1 MITALIDAL
10 VGILKALFSIMGE
23 FGQLL
28 YDLISQNT
36 KPGYHDVMASSWSFL
51 SRWNKG
57 FSVNG
62 SHTGKITEQISNRH
76 LAIIGPSGAG
86 KTTTTILASIFLF
99 INRGLGIVVNDI
111 SGEIH
116 EKTSGFA
123 NQMGIKIL
131 VFDTEHPETSDYF
144 NPLAYANNSAQ
155 ISHIAHLLIK
165 SSLAGSGS
173 PNDVFWNESA
183 SMLLYIIISMQKELP
198 ERFQNLYNT
207 RYLLNQITVGGKDAT
222 ILDHLFSRTKN
233 QALYEEYKALVYGSD
248 TKLLA
253 NVVSTCK
260 ASLRVLS
267 DENVAILT
275 SKNTIDFNE
284 LRKGNTI
291 IYLKVPGL
299 AAERLRP
306 ITSLLIETCFGTLM
320 SRLPNPQTDKPVAF
334 ILDEV
339 SSMTLSLESILA
351 TSRKYM
357 LWVLY
362 ALQHPSQLDMNYG
375 KHQAKSILQ
384 NTYTKLYLPGQEQ
397 DVAQHLQASL
407 GHRDFIDPD
416 NKSKRTMPLR
426 TARQLQKM
434 PKNQALV
441 FVGNDAFETKLR
453 PYYKQR
459 KFRQYSEITEAH
471 REPQAVSLPPLIT
484 LNDLEEYEQSGTT
497 KEMA

>member
-1 MITALIDAL
+1 MITSLIDVFIDL
-10 VGILKALFSIMGE
+10 IKTLLSLLGE
-23 FGQLL
+23 LGTLI
-28 YDLISQNT
+28 YDLIFQNS
-36 KPGYHDVMASSWSFL
+36 KPGYHDKMAGSWNFL

-62 SHTGKITEQISNRH
+62 SCSGKITEQMSNKH
-76 LAIIGPSGAG
+76 FAIIGPSGAG

-99 INRGLGIVVNDI
+99 IERGLGIVVNDI

-116 EKTSGFA
+116 EKTSGLA
-123 NQMGIKIL
+123 LESGMNIL
-131 VFDTEHPETSDYF
+131 VFDTEKPETSDYF

-165 SSLAGSGS
+165 SSLSGTG
-173 PNDVFWNESA
+173 NQDVFWNESA
-183 SMLLYIIISMQKELP
+183 AMMLYLIMSIQKELP

-248 TKLLA
+248 SKLLA

-275 SKNTIDFNE
+275 SKSTIDFNE

-291 IYLKVPGL
+291 LYLKVPGL
-299 AAERLRP
+299 ATERLRP

-320 SRLPNPQTDKPVAF
+320 SRLPNPQTDKPCAF

-339 SSMTLSLESILA
+339 SSMTLSLESVLA

-426 TARQLQKM
+426 TARQIQKM
-434 PKNQALV
+434 PKDRALV
-441 FVGNDAFETKLR
+441 FVGNDAFETKLY

-459 KFRQYSEITEAH
+459 KFRQYSEILAAH
-471 REPQAVSLPPLIT
+471 NEPQTVNLPPLIT
-484 LNDLEEYEQSGTT
+484 LNDIQDHE
-497 KEMA
+497 